1 MNLKFEVN
9 TENQGDIKA
18 ALKVLRVLVESTQLS
33 AESENKPDIS
43 ELDNAP
49 VIKPDKKK
57 VKPKTE
63 STPQPTQPE
72 VEETEEAEETEN
84 ISLKD
89 IRDLVT
95 DKVKAYRTEIVE
107 KLGEFKAKN
116 VGQLNE
122 KYFADFYSFLN
133 DLD

>member
-18 ALKVLRVLVESTQLS
+18 ALKVLRVLVESTCQLS
-33 AESENKPDIS
+33 AESENKSDIS
-43 ELDNAP
+43 ERDNGP
-49 VIKPDKKK
+49 DVKPKKKK
-57 VKPKTE
+57 VKVEPKK
-63 STPQPTQPE
+63 E
-72 VEETEEAEETEN
+72 VEETEEAEEAEN
-84 ISLKD
+84 ISRKD
-89 IRDLVT
+89 IRNLLT

-107 KLGEFKAKN
+107 KLGEFKAEN
-116 VGQLNE
+116 VSQLNE